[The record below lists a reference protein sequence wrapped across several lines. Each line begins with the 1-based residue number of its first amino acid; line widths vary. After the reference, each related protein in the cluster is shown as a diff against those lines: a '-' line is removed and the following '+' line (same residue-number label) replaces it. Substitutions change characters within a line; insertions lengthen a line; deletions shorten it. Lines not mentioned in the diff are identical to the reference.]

1 MVKHRKRAKTSIPKE
16 RIIKGKCLRCFHYRS
31 VTYRPYDDIALV
43 KKDYEELKRM
53 GYVIKAVEPKM
64 VKPQRIKKTN

>member
-1 MVKHRKRAKTSIPKE
+1 MVMHRKSTKTFIPKE
-16 RIIKGKCLRCFHYRS
+16 RIIKSKCLRVFHYRS